1 MNRKYLPPFYVDNS
15 LVRPA
20 NHIICCSTDGS
31 MTMMFDPGIDQDYE
45 IEHQINMPM
54 CIERCKYCGVR
65 FYPGEKF
72 CVGCGAPV

>member
-20 NHIICCSTDGS
+20 HHMICCSTDGS
-31 MTMMFDPGIDQDYE
+31 MMFDPGVDSNYE
-45 IEHQINMPM
+45 SEYRIHMPM
-54 CIERCKYCGVR
+54 YIERCAYCGVR